1 MMTIANRLRGT
12 YGWFARV
19 FGLTATIAVY
29 LFSGS
34 WVIAVLMGVGYW
46 LGELWCGWGDHIGNR
61 TEKRYNVFPYFPPD
75 GCDAGVRWLTSV
87 IVYPKLWNVHLANA
101 KKGLYNWYVRIVNAE
116 FKGWSLARLF
126 RINAQSKLI
135 ETFVID
141 KAALYSNV
149 FLVVR
154 GFVWW
159 LLPMIGVGLWTGSA
173 MVAVVGL
180 FVLSFGW
187 IICADLGYYF
197 RDKIA
202 IEKFG
207 LSYVGGWELQEGFY
221 GVLQDLVLIG
231 VIVWK
236 LMS

>member
-1 MMTIANRLRGT
+1 MTIANRLRGT

-19 FGLTATIAVY
+19 FGLALFVVLYIITGDITIA
-29 LFSGS
+29 LLIG
-34 WVIAVLMGVGYW
+34 GGYW
-46 LGELWCGWGDHIGNR
+46 LGELACGWGDHIGNLTGHR
-61 TEKRYNVFPYFPPD
+61 YKIFEKFPDD
-75 GCDAGVRWLTSV
+75 GSDIGVRWLTSV

-101 KKGLYNWYVRIVNAE
+101 KKGLYNWYVRIVNVE

-126 RINAQSKLI
+126 RINVQSKLI
-135 ETFVID
+135 ETFMID

-173 MVAVVGL
+173 MVAAVGL
-180 FVLSFGW
+180 FILSFGW

-221 GVLQDLVLIG
+221 GVLQDLVFGGI
-231 VIVWK
+231 IIWK
-236 LMS
+236 LMN